1 MTNDSIIVL
10 MLQCLPI
17 DFFLHLRSPPLEGN
31 LTGTTN
37 LTNNQWLK
45 KLYAI
50 GDSLILLLCQIDIT
64 SN

>member
-1 MTNDSIIVL
+1 

-31 LTGTTN
+31 LTVTTN

-50 GDSLILLLCQIDIT
+50 GDSLILLFCQNDIT